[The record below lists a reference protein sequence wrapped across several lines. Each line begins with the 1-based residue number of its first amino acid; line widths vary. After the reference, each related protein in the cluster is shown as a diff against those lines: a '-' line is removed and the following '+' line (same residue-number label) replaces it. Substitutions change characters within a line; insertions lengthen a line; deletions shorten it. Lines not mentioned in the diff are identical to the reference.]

1 MTLHYA
7 VSGTGMIASKGFTL
21 SRSPFLLH
29 VPLFFALATG
39 IALHLYQEAVPLS
52 HVGLVQPP
60 GLNHTNVQKQ
70 GVEAPIPLFDSGGVV
85 MA

>member
-1 MTLHYA
+1 
-7 VSGTGMIASKGFTL
+7 
-21 SRSPFLLH
+21 
-29 VPLFFALATG
+29 
-39 IALHLYQEAVPLS
+39 VPLS